1 MPQSTPVKNEKKDA
15 FKIPE
20 KLKFPFFEGKTLAEY
35 LFLPEVCACMCVSMC
50 MYVCVSVCVCV
61 CVCVYKGHR
70 KLLEGSRSWVQVPCG
85 AEEKGED
92 LGALQ
97 L

>member
-1 MPQSTPVKNEKKDA
+1 MPQSTPVKNEKRDA

-20 KLKFPFFEGKTLAEY
+20 KLKCPFFEGKTLAEY
-35 LFLPEVCACMCVSMC
+35 PFLPEVCASMFVPMC
-50 MYVCVSVCVCV
+50 MCVCV
-61 CVCVYKGHR
+61 CMCVCKGHR
-70 KLLEGSRSWVQVPCG
+70 KLLEGSRSWVQVPRG
-85 AEEKGED
+85 LEERGED

>member
-1 MPQSTPVKNEKKDA
+1 MPQLTPVKNEKKDA

-20 KLKFPFFEGKTLAEY
+20 KLKFLFFEGKTLAEY
-35 LFLPEVCACMCVSMC
+35 PFLPEVC
-50 MYVCVSVCVCV
+50 VCVCV